1 MANHRGLVFALDEI
15 LTECGIE
22 TSKDLL
28 EIEPLLRG
36 HLQLIPIPLKQKHQF
51 FQEQLEFISSR
62 GRVLNRRN
70 FARLCHSYPRN
81 GRLWTTTRR
90 GGTIFSEE
98 LTKSDSWKNG
108 R

>member
-1 MANHRGLVFALDEI
+1 MANHRALVFLDEI

-28 EIEPLLRG
+28 EIKPLLRG
-36 HLQLIPIPLKQKHQF
+36 HLQLIDTVEAEAPIFP
-51 FQEQLEFISSR
+51 EQLEFMSSR
-62 GRVLNRRN
+62 GEYSTGATSHAYAILILEMVDYGQQQKRWNDLFKR
-70 FARLCHSYPRN
+70 
-81 GRLWTTTRR
+81 
-90 GGTIFSEE
+90 